1 MTDTHALLRALPKID
16 ELMGMW
22 AKETD
27 VPTLA
32 PPLMK
37 EFCRQAVEEVRKAI
51 LRAVPMTSAEVTLRV
66 MEHLRAA
73 IGAITNDRLRRVIN
87 ATGVV
92 LHTNLGRAPLSP
104 RAARKI
110 MDIASGYSNL
120 EFDLEG
126 GERGQRYDHVRD
138 LLRMTMGS
146 EDALVVNN
154 NAAAVL
160 LVLTALAQGKE
171 VIVSRGELVEIGGE
185 FRIPEIMAQSGAC
198 LREVGTTNRTRL
210 SDYAA
215 AMGPETALILKV
227 HPSNFRIMGFTSEVA
242 LRELVALGMHASLPV
257 MFDLGSGNLIPLE
270 RYGLAG
276 EPTVFEVMATGV
288 DIVTISGDKLLGG
301 PQAGIILGRREL
313 VARISKHPLTRAL
326 RIDKLTLA
334 ALEVTLRAYLDPHG
348 ALRELPV
355 LNALTTP
362 IAEIRR
368 CAQALSR
375 QIRKNN
381 QGQIQVHLRPVMSL
395 VGGVRFQVSSYP
407 A

>member
-348 ALRELPV
+348 
-355 LNALTTP
+355 
-362 IAEIRR
+362 
-368 CAQALSR
+368 
-375 QIRKNN
+375 
-381 QGQIQVHLRPVMSL
+381 H
-395 VGGVRFQVSSYP
+395 
-407 A
+407 

>member
-1 MTDTHALLRALPKID
+1 
-16 ELMGMW
+16 
-22 AKETD
+22 
-27 VPTLA
+27 
-32 PPLMK
+32 
-37 EFCRQAVEEVRKAI
+37 
-51 LRAVPMTSAEVTLRV
+51 
-66 MEHLRAA
+66 
-73 IGAITNDRLRRVIN
+73 
-87 ATGVV
+87 
-92 LHTNLGRAPLSP
+92 
-104 RAARKI
+104 

-242 LRELVALGMHASLPV
+242 LRELVGPGDACLP
-257 MFDLGSGNLIPLE
+257 S
-270 RYGLAG
+270 RY
-276 EPTVFEVMATGV
+276 
-288 DIVTISGDKLLGG
+288 
-301 PQAGIILGRREL
+301 
-313 VARISKHPLTRAL
+313 
-326 RIDKLTLA
+326 
-334 ALEVTLRAYLDPHG
+334 
-348 ALRELPV
+348 
-355 LNALTTP
+355 
-362 IAEIRR
+362 
-368 CAQALSR
+368 
-375 QIRKNN
+375 
-381 QGQIQVHLRPVMSL
+381 
-395 VGGVRFQVSSYP
+395 VRFGEREPHPFGTLWPRGGTHGFRGDGYRGGYRHDKW
-407 A
+407 

>member
-1 MTDTHALLRALPKID
+1 
-16 ELMGMW
+16 
-22 AKETD
+22 
-27 VPTLA
+27 
-32 PPLMK
+32 
-37 EFCRQAVEEVRKAI
+37 
-51 LRAVPMTSAEVTLRV
+51 
-66 MEHLRAA
+66 
-73 IGAITNDRLRRVIN
+73 
-87 ATGVV
+87 
-92 LHTNLGRAPLSP
+92 
-104 RAARKI
+104 

-242 LRELVALGMHASLPV
+242 LRELVAWVCMPPFPLCSIWGAGTSSLWNAMASR
-257 MFDLGSGNLIPLE
+257 GNP
-270 RYGLAG
+270 R
-276 EPTVFEVMATGV
+276 F
-288 DIVTISGDKLLGG
+288 
-301 PQAGIILGRREL
+301 
-313 VARISKHPLTRAL
+313 
-326 RIDKLTLA
+326 
-334 ALEVTLRAYLDPHG
+334 
-348 ALRELPV
+348 
-355 LNALTTP
+355 
-362 IAEIRR
+362 
-368 CAQALSR
+368 SR
-375 QIRKNN
+375 
-381 QGQIQVHLRPVMSL
+381 
-395 VGGVRFQVSSYP
+395 
-407 A
+407 